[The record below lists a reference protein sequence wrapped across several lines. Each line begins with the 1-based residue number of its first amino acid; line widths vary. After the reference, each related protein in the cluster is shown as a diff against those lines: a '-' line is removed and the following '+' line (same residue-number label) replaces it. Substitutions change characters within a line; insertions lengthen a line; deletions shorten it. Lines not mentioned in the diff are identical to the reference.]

1 MTFCLDVLFEVFQF
15 GDRCRLTKLERVARR
30 FPHFVEKWFGKMP
43 FLRLDIR
50 LQPGIEIV
58 LNDFSFSEG
67 FVAFIGSEQKK
78 ISLPNLAT
86 FPPFVCFNEVTLNY
100 DKGSQSLLAKC
111 RLFEDCLNSI
121 KSALKDS
128 NKMYF
133 FADINQADPCHF
145 SDHSSLVIY
154 IRDKLLP
161 IYGLS
166 RRCVFDILF
175 KSDKNS
181 VTELI
186 SSILQ
191 ISQIRLYS
199 NVELSGVSAK
209 KSGYNV
215 PVRLPIEDISNWL
228 TPKTDEGVEICGKT
242 KLENRF
248 LRIFLRNISNTKELW
263 DHLKEV
269 VFRHS

>member
-1 MTFCLDVLFEVFQF
+1 MFLFFINGF
-15 GDRCRLTKLERVARR
+15 IFSNGLEAR
-30 FPHFVEKWFGKMP
+30 
-43 FLRLDIR
+43 
-50 LQPGIEIV
+50 
-58 LNDFSFSEG
+58 
-67 FVAFIGSEQKK
+67 IGNKRK
-78 ISLPNLAT
+78 RNSLENLAV
-86 FPPFVCFNEVTLNY
+86 FPPFIRFNKVLLLY
-100 DKGSQSLLAKC
+100 GAGRSSQPILAKC
-111 RLFEDCLNSI
+111 LFFEGCLNSI

-128 NKMYF
+128 NEIHFVAGIEKDYVR
-133 FADINQADPCHF
+133 HF
-145 SDHSSLVIY
+145 SDQSSLVIY
-154 IRDKLLP
+154 LRDRLLP

-166 RRCVFDILF
+166 HRYVFDILF

-269 VFRHS
+269 VFTHS